1 MMDVC
6 STRVSNELG
15 AGNPKTAKGAVRVVV
30 ILGVAEAVIVSS
42 VFISCRHVLGYAYSN
57 DKEVIDYVAEM
68 APLLCVS
75 VTADSLIG
83 ALSGIA
89 RGGGFQEIGA
99 YVNLGAYYLVGIP
112 MGLLL
117 GFHLQLRA
125 KGLWMGTL
133 SGSLTQVII
142 LAIVTALTDWHKE
155 VRSFHTL
162 HYVTCTNITNANPCS

>member
-1 MMDVC
+1 M
-6 STRVSNELG
+6 
-15 AGNPKTAKGAVRVVV
+15 VV
-30 ILGVAEAVIVSS
+30 ILGVAEAVIVSTA
-42 VFISCRHVLGYAYSN
+42 FISCRHVLGYAYSN

-125 KGLWMGTL
+125 KGLARDCGPLQKLQQQNHKVEIYMCKKTKKKK
-133 SGSLTQVII
+133 I
-142 LAIVTALTDWHKE
+142 LFT
-155 VRSFHTL
+155 F
-162 HYVTCTNITNANPCS
+162 Y